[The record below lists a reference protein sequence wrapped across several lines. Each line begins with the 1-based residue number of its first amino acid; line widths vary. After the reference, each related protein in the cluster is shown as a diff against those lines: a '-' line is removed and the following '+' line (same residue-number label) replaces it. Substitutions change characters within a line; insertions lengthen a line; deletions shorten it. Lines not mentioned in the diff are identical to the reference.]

1 MYTVENAMYGKMH
14 DWVLQKNLQHTTKL
28 MNAY

>member
-1 MYTVENAMYGKMH
+1 MYTVENAMYGKLN
-14 DWVLQKNLQHTTKL
+14 DWVLQKNLRHVTKL